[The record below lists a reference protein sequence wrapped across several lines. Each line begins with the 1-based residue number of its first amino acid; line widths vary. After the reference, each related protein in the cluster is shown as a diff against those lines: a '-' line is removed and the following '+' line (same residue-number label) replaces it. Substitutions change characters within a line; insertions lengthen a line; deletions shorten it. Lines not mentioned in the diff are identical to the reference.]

1 MWLALVE
8 QLFYNQSMEMSTE
21 VHNEPVPIETLTA
34 ETIRPGM
41 LVRLEDGR
49 TGRAMANLGIQD
61 PETGLFID
69 ARFNTTKIT
78 TDNHREL
85 RERRYDLARQ
95 AAARGLRSTLDVGG
109 SQSELE
115 AWCRIIQAQAEL
127 ALDKSAGRAST
138 EAAKFVARAVDL
150 LPDGSDKGA
159 QTVNNTQ
166 INLVDGQLD
175 ALIERLQGLRDRRRA
190 VSVQVQAVSD
200 AEVQ

>member
-1 MWLALVE
+1 MTLALVE

-49 TGRAMANLGIQD
+49 TARAASNLALQD
-61 PETGLFID
+61 VETGLFAD
-69 ARFNTTKIT
+69 GRFVETKIT
-78 TDNHREL
+78 VDNHREY

-127 ALDKSAGRAST
+127 ALDTSSGRAST

-150 LPDGSDKGA
+150 LPDGRDTAA

-166 INLVDGQLD
+166 INLLDGQLD
-175 ALIERLQGLRDRRRA
+175 ALIERLQGLRARRSA
-190 VSVQVQAVSD
+190 VSAVARTVSD
-200 AEVQ
+200 GDV